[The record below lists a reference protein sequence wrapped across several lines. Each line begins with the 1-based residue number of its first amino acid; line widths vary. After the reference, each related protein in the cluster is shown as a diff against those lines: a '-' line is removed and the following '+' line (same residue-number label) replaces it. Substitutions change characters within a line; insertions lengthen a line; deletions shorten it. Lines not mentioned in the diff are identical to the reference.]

1 MPPASAVMMSHVSH
15 AKTIPSGYRGYKA
28 VIPRAVTVTFKSF
41 TLTKHIQSASFFF
54 FVLHCRIVVHVWS
67 CMLNKFITS
76 TQTHPYIYIYI
87 YIYIHTHTHIYIYI
101 YIYTYTPHTHIYI
114 YIYINKLSLGRFSYL
129 NELKT
134 SWHRETTVRN
144 SKALPFRSNLKI
156 SGDIKITGKWIF
168 ISN

>member
-41 TLTKHIQSASFFF
+41 TLAKHIQSASFFF
-54 FVLHCRIVVHVWS
+54 FCVALPHCCA
-67 CMLNKFITS
+67 CMIMYVKQVYNKY
-76 TQTHPYIYIYI
+76 TH
-87 YIYIHTHTHIYIYI
+87 
-101 YIYTYTPHTHIYI
+101 
-114 YIYINKLSLGRFSYL
+114 IYINKLSLGRFSYL

>member
-1 MPPASAVMMSHVSH
+1 MPNRVLTHSCQDASSLSCHDESCLTRQNDSIRLQRLQGCYSPCRNCH
-15 AKTIPSGYRGYKA
+15 LQIFH
-28 VIPRAVTVTFKSF
+28 PRQA
-41 TLTKHIQSASFFF
+41 HPISFFF
-54 FVLHCRIVVHVWS
+54 LFCVALPHCCA
-67 CMLNKFITS
+67 CMVMYVKQVYNKY
-76 TQTHPYIYIYI
+76 THIRVYIYIYHYIYIYI
-87 YIYIHTHTHIYIYI
+87 SKY
-101 YIYTYTPHTHIYI
+101 
-114 YIYINKLSLGRFSYL
+114 LSLGRFSYL